1 MCVKYHVA
9 SFKKGCKDRKT
20 VDVTQIIN
28 HLLNDLCLISTQL
41 QAEQG
46 QNEIINISIIIV
58 DKEESSK

>member
-46 QNEIINISIIIV
+46 QNEIINISLLLL
-58 DKEESSK
+58 

>member
-1 MCVKYHVA
+1 MLRPL
-9 SFKKGCKDRKT
+9 KKGCKDRKT

-46 QNEIINISIIIV
+46 QNEIINISLLLL
-58 DKEESSK
+58 